1 VVAVFYSPKTIGIR
15 IYMWPDKESSID
27 FLNFNE
33 TAESIKDIITERELM
48 PISVGVFGNWGAG
61 KSTVLE
67 LTKKS
72 LENDAEE
79 GEEYIQIHFDA
90 WTFEGFDDAKAALL
104 ETIAS
109 ELLKEAEKVEDDK
122 GLIAKATE
130 FSERVDKIRLL
141 GMLAEGGAALSGFPM
156 FGLSQKLI
164 GWFNEEDEDAET
176 RTEEDDFKIDDVKD
190 AATEV
195 SKVAKSSRGVLRPKE
210 KLSPPT
216 EIRKFR
222 NSYSSLLDS
231 FNKPLIVYVDNLDRC
246 SPVNTIS
253 TLEAI
258 RLFLFLPNT
267 AFVIAADE
275 DMIRLAVPHFHK
287 GASQRHQTDYL
298 DKLIQIPVHVPKPG
312 VAEVRAYLMMLI
324 ASDKKLEK
332 LEFERIRS
340 RLEESLRLSWH
351 QGQITVDDLLSDCDM
366 ENIDA
371 LRGEFKIAEQLAPIL
386 TESTNINGN
395 PRIVKRLLNQ
405 VRMRLKT
412 AKRRGMQL
420 DEKTITKLVI
430 FERCMG
436 TQATNKLYELIDKE
450 NGQPAVIAEME
461 NVEEEFNIKSIPE
474 EWRHDLDFLDKWSKL
489 QPPFAEQNL
498 TSAAYLSRQ
507 SIPMGA
513 INSVMS
519 GAAQKLLDGLLKQ
532 KNRMS
537 ETNSKL
543 LELASQEEYLSVM
556 DALIEKFKLVED
568 WDRMPLGF
576 YGARLLALK
585 DGKCKSVFLAYVNTL
600 PNKMWKKPIV
610 KELEGVK

>member
-1 VVAVFYSPKTIGIR
+1 
-15 IYMWPDKESSID
+15 MWSDKESSVD

-33 TAESIKDIITERELM
+33 TAESIKDLITEKELM

-61 KSTVLE
+61 KSTILE
-67 LTKKS
+67 LTKSS
-72 LENDAEE
+72 LEKDSQ
-79 GEEYIQIHFDA
+79 EYIQIHFDA
-90 WTFEGFDDAKAALL
+90 WMFEGFDDAKAALL

-109 ELLKEAEKVEDDK
+109 ELLKEAKKTENDK
-122 GLIAKATE
+122 GLIEKAAE

-141 GMLAEGGAALSGFPM
+141 GMLAEGGAALSGFPT

-164 GWFNEEDEDAET
+164 GLFGDDDELET
-176 RTEEDDFKIDDVKD
+176 QTDEDDFDIGDVKT
-190 AATEV
+190 ATEKV
-195 SKVAKSSRGVLRPKE
+195 SKFAKKGKGVLRTKK

-222 NSYSSLLDS
+222 SAYSSLLNS

-246 SPVNTIS
+246 SPMNAIS

-275 DMIRLAVPHFHK
+275 DMIRLAVPQFHK

-324 ASDKKLEK
+324 ALDKKVEKSEFDKIRSK
-332 LEFERIRS
+332 LES
-340 RLEESLRLSWH
+340 SLRLSW
-351 QGQITVDDLLSDCDM
+351 QQDQITVDELLSGCS
-366 ENIDA
+366 IDNVDE
-371 LRGEFKIAEQLAPIL
+371 LRGEFKVVEQLAPIL
-386 TESTNINGN
+386 AESSNINGN

-405 VRMRLKT
+405 IRMRLKT

-450 NGQPAVIAEME
+450 NGLPAIIADME
-461 NVEEEFNIKSIPE
+461 NVDVEFNLKKIPE
-474 EWRHDLDFLDKWSKL
+474 EWKEDLEFLDKWSKL
-489 QPPFAEQNL
+489 KPSFAEQNL
-498 TSAAYLSRQ
+498 TAAAYLSRQ

-532 KNRMS
+532 RNRLS
-537 ETNSKL
+537 ETNSNLIKL
-543 LELASQEEYLSVM
+543 TSAEEYLSVM
-556 DALIEKFKLVED
+556 DGLIEKFKLVED
-568 WDRMPLGF
+568 WSKMPLGI
-576 YGARLLALK
+576 YGARLIALK
-585 DGKCKSVFLAYVNTL
+585 NGKCRSVFLAYMNIV
-600 PNKMWKKPIV
+600 PDKPWKKPIM
-610 KELEGVK
+610 KELEGIK

>member
-1 VVAVFYSPKTIGIR
+1 
-15 IYMWPDKESSID
+15 MWPDKESSID

>member
-1 VVAVFYSPKTIGIR
+1 
-15 IYMWPDKESSID
+15 MWSDKESSID

-33 TAESIKDIITERELM
+33 TAESIKDLITEKELM

-61 KSTVLE
+61 KSTILE
-67 LTKKS
+67 LTKSS
-72 LENDAEE
+72 LEKDSK
-79 GEEYIQIHFDA
+79 EYIQIHFDA
-90 WTFEGFDDAKAALL
+90 WMFEGFDDAKAALL

-109 ELLKEAEKVEDDK
+109 ELLKEAKKSKNDK
-122 GLIAKATE
+122 GLIEKAAE

-141 GMLAEGGAALSGFPM
+141 GMLAEGGAALSGFPT

-164 GWFNEEDEDAET
+164 GWFGEGDEESESQA
-176 RTEEDDFKIDDVKD
+176 EEDDFDIGDVKT
-190 AATEV
+190 AADKA
-195 SKVAKSSRGVLRPKE
+195 SKLAKKGKGVLKTKK

-222 NSYSSLLDS
+222 SAYSSLLES

-246 SPVNTIS
+246 SPMNAIS

-267 AFVIAADE
+267 EFVIAADE
-275 DMIRLAVPHFHK
+275 DMIRFAVPQFHK

-312 VAEVRAYLMMLI
+312 VAEIRAYLMMLI
-324 ASDKKLEK
+324 ASDKKVETSELEK
-332 LEFERIRS
+332 IRAKLEN
-340 RLEESLRLSWH
+340 SLKLSW
-351 QGQITVDDLLSDCDM
+351 QQDQITVDELLSDCDID
-366 ENIDA
+366 NIDD
-371 LRGEFKIAEQLAPIL
+371 LRGEFKVAEQLAPIL
-386 TESTNINGN
+386 AESSNINGN

-405 VRMRLKT
+405 IRMRLKT

-450 NGQPAVIAEME
+450 NGLPAIIADME
-461 NVEEEFNIKSIPE
+461 NIDVEFDLNKIPE
-474 EWRHDLDFLDKWSKL
+474 EWRQDLEFLDKWSKL
-489 QPPFAEQNL
+489 KPSFAEQNL
-498 TSAAYLSRQ
+498 TAAAYLSRQ

-532 KNRMS
+532 KNRIS

-543 LELASQEEYLSVM
+543 IELTSAEEYLSVM
-556 DALIEKFKLVED
+556 DGLIEKFKLVED
-568 WDRMPLGF
+568 WSKMPLGI

-585 DGKCKSVFLAYVNTL
+585 NGKCRSVFLAYINIV
-600 PNKMWKKPIV
+600 PDKPWKKPIM
-610 KELEGVK
+610 KELEGI

>member
-1 VVAVFYSPKTIGIR
+1 
-15 IYMWPDKESSID
+15 MWSDKESSTD

-33 TAESIKDIITERELM
+33 TAESIKDLITEKELM
-48 PISVGVFGNWGAG
+48 PISVGIFGNWGAG
-61 KSTVLE
+61 KSTILE
-67 LTKKS
+67 LTKSS
-72 LENDAEE
+72 LENDNEE
-79 GEEYIQIHFDA
+79 GKEYIQIHFDA
-90 WTFEGFDDAKAALL
+90 WMFEGFDDAKAALL
-104 ETIAS
+104 ETIAY
-109 ELLKEAEKVEDDK
+109 ELLKEAEGDK
-122 GLIAKATE
+122 GQLEKAREFAK
-130 FSERVDKIRLL
+130 RVDKIRLL
-141 GMLAEGGAALSGFPM
+141 GMLAEGGAALSGFPT
-156 FGLSQKLI
+156 FGISQKLI
-164 GWFNEEDEDAET
+164 GWFGEDNEEPETQSDEG
-176 RTEEDDFKIDDVKD
+176 DFDIGDVKVTVD
-190 AATEV
+190 TIG
-195 SKVAKSSRGVLRPKE
+195 KVAKSGKGVIKPKK

-222 NSYSSLLDS
+222 SAYSSLLEA

-246 SPVNTIS
+246 SPINAIS

-324 ASDKKLEK
+324 ASDRKVEIM
-332 LEFERIRS
+332 EFEKIRS
-340 RLEESLRLSWH
+340 KLEESLRLSW
-351 QGQITVDDLLSDCDM
+351 QQDQITVDDLLADC
-366 ENIDA
+366 EIDNKSE
-371 LRGEFKIAEQLAPIL
+371 LRGEFKVAEQLAPIL
-386 TESTNINGN
+386 AESSNINGN

-450 NGQPAVIAEME
+450 NGMPVVIDNME
-461 NVEEEFNIKSIPE
+461 NIDEVIDPEKIPE
-474 EWRHDLDFLDKWSKL
+474 EWKHDLGFLDKWSKL
-489 QPPFAEQNL
+489 PPSFAGQDL
-498 TSAAYLSRQ
+498 TAAAYLSRQ

-519 GAAQKLLDGLLKQ
+519 GAAQKLLDGLSKQ
-532 KNRMS
+532 KNRLS
-537 ETNSKL
+537 EANSKL
-543 LELASQEEYLSVM
+543 IELTSAEEFLSVM
-556 DALIEKFKLVED
+556 DGLIEKFKLVED
-568 WDRMPLGF
+568 WLKMPVGF
-576 YGARLLALK
+576 YGARMLALK
-585 DGKCKSVFLAYVNTL
+585 DGKCRSVFLAYLKTV
-600 PNKMWKKPIV
+600 PDKAWKRPIV
-610 KELEGVK
+610 KELEGIK

>member
-1 VVAVFYSPKTIGIR
+1 
-15 IYMWPDKESSID
+15 MWSDKESSID

-33 TAESIKDIITERELM
+33 TAESIKDLITEKELM

-61 KSTVLE
+61 KSTILE
-67 LTKKS
+67 LTKNS
-72 LENDAEE
+72 LEKDSEK
-79 GEEYIQIHFDA
+79 YIQIHFDA
-90 WTFEGFDDAKAALL
+90 WMFEGFDDAKAALL

-109 ELLKEAEKVEDDK
+109 ELLKEAKNTEDNK
-122 GLIAKATE
+122 GLVEKATE

-141 GMLAEGGAALSGFPM
+141 GMLAEGGAALSGFPT

-164 GWFNEEDEDAET
+164 DWFG
-176 RTEEDDFKIDDVKD
+176 EDDGEPETQTEDVNFEIGDVKTITD
-190 AATEV
+190 KV
-195 SKVAKSSRGVLRPKE
+195 SQVAKKGNGILKPK
-210 KLSPPT
+210 KNLSPPT

-222 NSYSSLLDS
+222 SAYSSLLDS
-231 FNKPLIVYVDNLDRC
+231 FNKPIIVYVDNLDRC
-246 SPVNTIS
+246 SPINAIS

-324 ASDKKLEK
+324 ASDKKVEKSELEK
-332 LEFERIRS
+332 IRS
-340 RLEESLRLSWH
+340 KLESSLRLSW
-351 QGQITVDDLLSDCDM
+351 QQDQILVDELLSGC
-366 ENIDA
+366 NIDNVDEV
-371 LRGEFKIAEQLAPIL
+371 RGEFKVAEQLAPIL
-386 TESTNINGN
+386 AESSNINGN

-450 NGQPAVIAEME
+450 SGLPKIIADME
-461 NVEEEFNIKSIPE
+461 NVNVEIDPKKIPE
-474 EWRHDLDFLDKWSKL
+474 EWKQDLEFLDKWSKL
-489 QPPFAEQNL
+489 QPSFTDLNL
-498 TSAAYLSRQ
+498 TAAAYLSRQ

-532 KNRMS
+532 KNRLS
-537 ETNSKL
+537 ATNTKFI
-543 LELASQEEYLSVM
+543 ELTSTEEYLSVM
-556 DALIEKFKLVED
+556 DSLIDKFKLVED
-568 WDRMPLGF
+568 WSKMPLGI

-585 DGKCKSVFLAYVNTL
+585 DGKCKSVFLAYINTV
-600 PNKMWKKPIV
+600 PDKPWKKPIM

>member
-1 VVAVFYSPKTIGIR
+1 
-15 IYMWPDKESSID
+15 MWSDKESSID

-33 TAESIKDIITERELM
+33 TAESIKDLITEKKLM

-61 KSTVLE
+61 KSTILE
-67 LTKKS
+67 LTKS
-72 LENDAEE
+72 CLENDSKE
-79 GEEYIQIHFDA
+79 GKEYIQIHFDA
-90 WTFEGFDDAKAALL
+90 WMFEGFDDAKAALL

-109 ELLKEAEKVEDDK
+109 ELIKEAEGDK
-122 GLIAKATE
+122 GLLKKAEE
-130 FSERVDKIRLL
+130 FSKRVDKIRLL
-141 GMLAEGGAALSGFPM
+141 GMLAEGGAALSGFPT
-156 FGLSQKLI
+156 FGISQKII
-164 GWFNEEDEDAET
+164 GLFGEDDEDPETQIEEDEFEIGDIKSA
-176 RTEEDDFKIDDVKD
+176 VSN
-190 AATEV
+190 V
-195 SKVAKSSRGVLRPKE
+195 SKTAKNGKGVLKPKK

-222 NSYSSLLDS
+222 NAYSSLLKS
-231 FNKPLIVYVDNLDRC
+231 FNRPLIVYVDNLDRC
-246 SPVNTIS
+246 SPINAIS

-312 VAEVRAYLMMLI
+312 IAEVRAYLMMLI
-324 ASDKKLEK
+324 ASDKKVEK
-332 LEFERIRS
+332 QEFEKFRS
-340 RLEESLRLSWH
+340 KLEESLRLSW
-351 QGQITVDDLLSDCDM
+351 QQDQITVDDLLADCDI
-366 ENIDA
+366 ENKDE
-371 LRGEFKIAEQLAPIL
+371 LRGEFKVAEQLAPIL
-386 TESTNINGN
+386 AESSNINGN

-450 NGQPAVIAEME
+450 KGLPAVIADME
-461 NVEEEFNIKSIPE
+461 NIDEEFSLNNLPE
-474 EWRHDLDFLDKWSKL
+474 EWKHDLEFLDKWSKI
-489 QPPFAEQNL
+489 QPSFAEQDL
-498 TSAAYLSRQ
+498 TAAAYLSRQ

-513 INSVMS
+513 INSIMS
-519 GAAQKLLDGLLKQ
+519 GAAQKLLDGLSKQ
-532 KNRMS
+532 KNRLS

-543 LELASQEEYLSVM
+543 IELTSQEEYLSVM

-568 WDRMPLGF
+568 WNKMPLGL
-576 YGARLLALK
+576 YGARLLAIK
-585 DGKCKSVFLAYVNTL
+585 DSKCKSVLLAYVKTV
-600 PNKMWKKPIV
+600 PNKAWKKPIV
-610 KELEGVK
+610 NELEVVK